1 MEKKNFKKIIA
12 GAIVLGAVLFMGMNS
27 SEKEEKIETTQENIS
42 VKNKDKITIAVK
54 ADAKTLDPQRTID
67 TSSNKPIQMMF
78 NGLLAFD
85 KDLNI
90 QPCLAKSWEN
100 IDDCNIIFHLREGV
114 KFHNGDEMTAEDV
127 KFTLDRARKSNQ
139 TGYLFAPISQVTVID
154 RYTVQITTDKPFGP
168 LMTNL
173 AQTQASIVSKRAVE
187 EVGEENFF
195 KSPVGTGQYKF
206 KDWIPGDRIV
216 VEAFDDS
223 FLGKPQVEQITLR
236 VITEVSNRMIALE
249 TGEADIAF
257 DIGIMDKQTVK
268 NNKDMEFLEISSPSS
283 LYLGFDQTNPIFT
296 DKRVRE
302 AIAYAID
309 KDILAQ
315 TVFQGSAVV
324 ADSVLPAACTDHITP
339 TKQYSQ
345 NIEKAKQ
352 LLAEAG
358 YPNGFDIELW
368 VNDDGARVDMC
379 VIMQEQLR
387 NIGINAEIKIW
398 EWGAYVTRTAQPK
411 KQLYLLSWNSTSD
424 GDAALYALFHS
435 SQKGL
440 SGNRSYFENKD
451 VDNALDIGRYSVDK
465 AVRSEA
471 YTQAQNILQ
480 EELPHYT
487 LVYPMLNVAIRKNV
501 KNLIFRNDGYIDI
514 KNMYAI
520 EEN

>member
-1 MEKKNFKKIIA
+1 MKKFALIMLGLSLFITGCGGEK
-12 GAIVLGAVLFMGMNS
+12 
-27 SEKEEKIETTQENIS
+27 KEEKINNNIVVS
-42 VKNKDKITIAVK
+42 QGSKPKS
-54 ADAKTLDPQRTID
+54 LDPNMYNEIPALTI
-67 TSSNKPIQMMF
+67 TEQIF
-78 NGLLAFD
+78 NTLLKVD
-85 KDLNI
+85 ENGNI
-90 QPCLAKSWEN
+90 VPELAESFEYVSPTELVIK
-100 IDDCNIIFHLREGV
+100 IRQGV

-139 TGYLFAPISQVTVID
+139 TGYLFAPITEVSVID
-154 RYTVQITTDKPFGP
+154 KYTVKITTDKPFGP

-173 AQTQASIVSKRAVE
+173 AQTQASIVCKRAVE

-216 VEAFDDS
+216 MEAFDDS
-223 FLGKPQVEQITLR
+223 FQGKPQVREITLR
-236 VITEVSNRMIALE
+236 IITEVSNRMIALE

-257 DIGIMDKQTVK
+257 DIGIMDKEAVK
-268 NNKDMEFLEISSPSS
+268 NNDEMEFLEISSPSS

-302 AIAYAID
+302 AIAYAVD
-309 KDILAQ
+309 KDILVN

-324 ADSVLPAACTDHITP
+324 ADSPMPSSCVDHITP
-339 TKQYSQ
+339 AKQYSQ

-440 SGNRSYFENKD
+440 SGNRSYFENTD
-451 VDNALDIGRYSVDK
+451 VDKALDTGRYSVDK
-465 AVRSEA
+465 TVRSEA
-471 YTQAQNILQ
+471 YAQAQNILQ

-487 LVYPMLNVAIRKNV
+487 LVYPMLNVAVRKNV
-501 KNLIFRNDGYIDI
+501 KNVVFRNDGYIDI
-514 KNMYAI
+514 RNMYAVK
-520 EEN
+520 EN

>member
-1 MEKKNFKKIIA
+1 MENKRVKQIIA
-12 GAIVLGAVLFMGMNS
+12 GAVIIGAVLFMGMKS
-27 SEKEEKIETTQENIS
+27 SKEEKKIENRGETILE
-42 VKNKDKITIAVK
+42 NKDRITIAVK

-90 QPCLAKSWEN
+90 QPCLAESWEN
-100 IDDCNIIFHLREGV
+100 VDDCNVIFHLRKGV

-139 TGYLFAPISQVTVID
+139 TGYLFAPITEVSVVD
-154 RYTVQITTDKPFGP
+154 KYTVKVTTDKPFGP

-173 AQTQASIVSKRAVE
+173 AQTQASIVCKRAVE
-187 EVGEENFF
+187 KVGEENFF

-216 VEAFDDS
+216 MEAFDNS
-223 FLGKPQVEQITLR
+223 FQGKPQVREITLR
-236 VITEVSNRMIALE
+236 IITEVSNRMIALE

-257 DIGIMDKQTVK
+257 DIGIMDKEAVK
-268 NNKDMEFLEISSPSS
+268 NNDEMEFLEISSPSS

-302 AIAYAID
+302 AIAYAVD
-309 KDILAQ
+309 KDILVN

-324 ADSVLPAACTDHITP
+324 ADSPMPSSCVDHITP
-339 TKQYSQ
+339 AKQYSQ

-440 SGNRSYFENKD
+440 SGNRSYFENTD
-451 VDNALDIGRYSVDK
+451 VDKALDTGRYSVDK
-465 AVRSEA
+465 TVRSEA
-471 YTQAQNILQ
+471 YAQAQNILQ

-487 LVYPMLNVAIRKNV
+487 LVYPMLNVAVRKNV
-501 KNLIFRNDGYIDI
+501 KNVVFRNDGYIDI
-514 KNMYAI
+514 RNMYAVK
-520 EEN
+520 EN

>member
-1 MEKKNFKKIIA
+1 MENKRVKQIIA
-12 GAIVLGAVLFMGMNS
+12 GAVIIGAVLFMGMKS
-27 SEKEEKIETTQENIS
+27 SKEEKKIENRGETILE
-42 VKNKDKITIAVK
+42 NKDRVTIAVK

-90 QPCLAKSWEN
+90 QPCLAESWEN
-100 IDDCNIIFHLREGV
+100 VDDCNVIFHLRKGV

-139 TGYLFAPISQVTVID
+139 TGYLFAPITEVSVVD
-154 RYTVQITTDKPFGP
+154 KYTVKVTTDKPFGP

-173 AQTQASIVSKRAVE
+173 AQTQASIVCKRAVE

-216 VEAFDDS
+216 MEAFDDS
-223 FLGKPQVEQITLR
+223 FQGKPQVREITLR
-236 VITEVSNRMIALE
+236 IITEVSNRMIALE

-257 DIGIMDKQTVK
+257 DIGIMDKEAVK
-268 NNKDMEFLEISSPSS
+268 NNDEMEFLEISSPSS

-302 AIAYAID
+302 AIAYAVD
-309 KDILAQ
+309 KDILVN

-324 ADSVLPAACTDHITP
+324 ADSPMPSSCVDHITP
-339 TKQYSQ
+339 AKQYSQ

-411 KQLYLLSWNSTSD
+411 KQLYLLS
-424 GDAALYALFHS
+424 
-435 SQKGL
+435 
-440 SGNRSYFENKD
+440 
-451 VDNALDIGRYSVDK
+451 
-465 AVRSEA
+465 
-471 YTQAQNILQ
+471 
-480 EELPHYT
+480 
-487 LVYPMLNVAIRKNV
+487 
-501 KNLIFRNDGYIDI
+501 
-514 KNMYAI
+514 
-520 EEN
+520 